1 MTKIEEIEQK
11 LCEMERELKNT
22 VNAIEE
28 NIGNE
33 ISELRGALAE
43 LKESK
48 KEGKWKPAFRE
59 RFWFRDT
66 YGEIE
71 ASDWCNTLTDNH
83 IFENTLLF
91 KSEKECER
99 YWHFM
104 DTVKEK
110 SYEFSK
116 EEWED
121 EDIVKY
127 YIQYDCYDECWEVES
142 TILTKPLGLDYF
154 KTYEDAQYIID
165 NFKDELME
173 YWL

>member
-1 MTKIEEIEQK
+1 MTIQEIEQK
-11 LCEMERELKNT
+11 LREMDDEFKLGYNELLK
-22 VNAIEE
+22 
-28 NIGNE
+28 
-33 ISELRGALAE
+33 ALAE

-48 KEGKWKPAFRE
+48 KEGKWKPQDHEAI
-59 RFWFRDT
+59 WFRDT
-66 YGEIE
+66 SGSFLHTFYKKGNVNHE
-71 ASDWCNTLTDNH
+71 WKLDNLP
-83 IFENTLLF
+83 IFPS
-91 KSEKECER
+91 KKECAR

-121 EDIVKY
+121 DDIVKY
-127 YIQYDCYDECWEVES
+127 YIQYDCYDECWEVDS
-142 TILTKPLGLDYF
+142 SIFAKTLGVDYF

-173 YWL
+173 YWI

>member
-1 MTKIEEIEQK
+1 MTKIEDMSLDELSQVLIECQK
-11 LCEMERELKNT
+11 
-22 VNAIEE
+22 
-28 NIGNE
+28 
-33 ISELRGALAE
+33 ALAE

-48 KEGKWKPAFRE
+48 KEGKWKPKYGDTY
-59 RFWFRDT
+59 WLRDT
-66 YGEIE
+66 IGNFGVSEYCAGDCIE
-71 ASDWCNTLTDNH
+71 WRLNN
-83 IFENTLLF
+83 IPLF
-91 KSEKECER
+91 KTREECEI

-127 YIQYDCYDECWEVES
+127 YIQYDYYDECWEVES
-142 TILTKPLGLDYF
+142 TILIKPLGLGYF

-173 YWL
+173 YWI